1 MSRHFM
7 RAAVAVAA
15 VIGLVGCKNSEY
27 AKGQGS
33 EAKGQMEKAAGDV
46 TGSDSLKAA
55 GKADETKGK
64 VQKGVGNVEHAVN
77 P

>member
-7 RAAVAVAA
+7 RAALVAA
-15 VIGLVGCKNSEY
+15 AVVGLMGCKNSEY
-27 AKGQGS
+27 AKGEGN
-33 EAKGQMEKAAGDV
+33 ETKGQVEKAAGDV

>member
-1 MSRHFM
+1 MKRYIV
-7 RAAVAVAA
+7 RAAVVAA
-15 VIGLVGCKNSEY
+15 ALGGVFGCKNSEY
-27 AKGQGS
+27 AKGQGN
-33 EAKGQMEKAAGDV
+33 EAKGQVEKAAGDV
-46 TGSDSLKAA
+46 TGSDSLKAR